1 MKGAPKIRTLLALV
15 AVHAAFH
22 GCSAEPSRAK
32 WHLVEKGPF
41 QALYR
46 PDGHL
51 DRVAYD
57 GNGDHRAEVV
67 TFFAPGGAPLRAQ
80 IDTDNDGI
88 VDRWEFYGP
97 DGRVAKVG
105 TSRRIPGKPDLWSY
119 PDGFGG
125 VARREYDDDGDGK
138 PDRAEVLLG
147 DQVVAEEFATKGDG
161 HWNRR
166 IIRAKDGSIARIDLD
181 SKGDGSW
188 QTSLPARR

>member
-1 MKGAPKIRTLLALV
+1 LRSSEIVLVVGVLAALAACAPDPPR
-15 AVHAAFH
+15 
-22 GCSAEPSRAK
+22 GQ

-57 GNGDHRAEVV
+57 GNGDHRAKIV

-80 IDTDNDGI
+80 IDSDNDGI

-97 DGRVAKVG
+97 DGRVSKVG
-105 TSRRIPGKPDLWSY
+105 TARRIPGKPDLWSY

-138 PDRAEVLLG
+138 PERAEVLLG
-147 DQVVAEEFATKGDG
+147 DVVVAEEFDTKGNG
-161 HWNRR
+161 HWDRR
-166 IIRAKDGSIARIDLD
+166 IVRARDGSIARVDLD
-181 SKGDGSW
+181 PKGDGSW
-188 QTSLPARR
+188 EKSVPARP